1 MLILLQ
7 ILRLLVF
14 TLIMILMMRYYKRIF
29 VLDDAISFQNVLVSN
44 IAECDKNTMTPKRR
58 VEKYKKY
65 NPEKRRQG
73 QSRRGISQMVIR
85 QKNCDTAENSN
96 PASHQGNNTSQEY
109 EK

>member
-44 IAECDKNTMTPKRR
+44 IAECDKSTMTPNRR
-58 VEKYKKY
+58 VAKYKKY
-65 NPEKRRQG
+65 NGERRRQG
-73 QSRRGISQMVIR
+73 QSKRGISQMVIR
-85 QKNCDTAENSN
+85 QKNGDTAQNSN
-96 PASHQGNNTSQEY
+96 PASHQGNNSQEY